1 MAATH
6 HVRSNSFPSRPH
18 PQSAL
23 VEDHLIRLRS
33 SEAAST
39 SSSFSICQR
48 LNGLQDLY
56 ASIYDMLQ
64 LPFTQQSLAQ
74 EKNKESIEQIL
85 DGSLRLLEVCNIA
98 KDALSQTK
106 EGLNE
111 IQSILRRKRGDLTS
125 EVRKYLASRKSLRKS
140 LEKVMKGLKATENQS
155 SKDGALAV
163 LEEAEAVTVSAFDT
177 LLRFI
182 SSSKSGKWSLVS
194 RLMKQRRVS
203 SCEGEAIEANEF
215 EQVDKAFTMFVEKKS
230 KQSLKVEDVQS
241 LEMSI
246 QDLEE
251 GLETL
256 FKSMIRVRASV
267 LNM

>member
-48 LNGLQDLY
+48 LNGLQDL
-56 ASIYDMLQ
+56 
-64 LPFTQQSLAQ
+64 
-74 EKNKESIEQIL
+74 
-85 DGSLRLLEVCNIA
+85 LLEVCNIA
-98 KDALSQTK
+98 KDALYQTK

-111 IQSILRRKRGDLTS
+111 IQSLLRRKRGDLTS

-155 SKDGALAV
+155 SKDGALFV
-163 LEEAEAVTVSAFDT
+163 LEEAEAVTISAFDT

-182 SSSKSGKWSLVS
+182 SSANSGKWSLVS

-203 SCEGEAIEANEF
+203 SCEGEDIEANEF

-230 KQSLKVEDVQS
+230 KQSFQVEDVQS
-241 LEMSI
+241 LEMTI

-251 GLETL
+251 GHETL
-256 FKSMIRVRASV
+256 FRSMVRVRASV